1 MPEFSDETF
10 PYQAVLFDMDG
21 TLTDNARFHTQAW
34 LEFLKVRFA
43 YALEPTD
50 HRVHGGKTKFILETV
65 LERNFTDAEALELH
79 LEKESLY
86 REIAAGQIQPVH
98 GLGAY
103 LEFLKR
109 RDAQTVLVTS
119 ADALNTKFV
128 LDALD
133 LQDTFTVRVLSE
145 DVKRG
150 KPDPEP
156 FQLGATRAGVL
167 ATRCLS
173 HEDSIAGVQS
183 ASAAGTTVCAVQT
196 WLTELALL
204 EAGAKYAVKDYAQW
218 LEVLA

>member
-1 MPEFSDETF
+1 VPESLSDPF
-10 PYQAVLFDMDG
+10 PFDAVLFDMDG
-21 TLTDNARFHTQAW
+21 TLTDNAGFHTQAW
-34 LEFLKVRFA
+34 LEFLRARFG
-43 YALEPTD
+43 YELEPTD

-65 LERNFTDAEALELH
+65 LERKFTDAEALELH

-86 REIAAGQIQPVH
+86 REIAAGQIQPVR

-109 RDAQTVLVTS
+109 RNVQTVLVTS

-128 LDALD
+128 LDALS
-133 LQDTFTVRVLSE
+133 LQDTFTVRVLGE
-145 DVKRG
+145 HVRHG

-156 FQLGATRAGVL
+156 FRLGAARAGVP

-183 ASAAGTTVCAVQT
+183 AAAAGTTVCAVQT
-196 WLTELALL
+196 WLSEAALL
-204 EAGAKYAVKDYAQW
+204 EAGAKYAVKDYADW